1 MLTARIKLLSVAGM
15 LSVFG
20 GCQNVGPTVINQG
33 RDHYN
38 SVIQSTAKEQTLSN
52 IIRVYKNEP
61 TSFMDVTEVDTGT
74 SVSGSVNGGI
84 SGIGAHAGTS
94 GGTLV
99 GQQGSVTSGVSYSE
113 APVIRY
119 LPLTG
124 QGLVAQLISPL
135 SPDAIESL
143 LNLGLGCLSDLRPY
157 YRLRDTGL
165 Y

>member
-84 SGIGAHAGTS
+84 SGIGAHAGTFRRHTRRPARERNQRRELFR
-94 GGTLV
+94 GT
-99 GQQGSVTSGVSYSE
+99 
-113 APVIRY
+113 RH
-119 LPLTG
+119 
-124 QGLVAQLISPL
+124 PL
-135 SPDAIESL
+135 ST
-143 LNLGLGCLSDLRPY
+143 SDRPGTC
-157 YRLRDTGL
+157 RAADLTA
-165 Y
+165 